1 MIKLSK
7 MTDYAVVV
15 MARMARD
22 GACVQPVPQLAERT
36 GVPAPTVAK
45 LMKLLAPAGLME
57 SHRGATGGYSLTR
70 AAEDISIADII
81 SAVDGPIGLT
91 ACNKN
96 AEGHCDVE
104 SLCPMRGN
112 WDKVNRAVRRALE
125 EVTLADMSTVPAFL
139 PLTSIETTAIEQDVL
154 TDNRRTGR
162 TTRVIGEKHGCDA

>member
-22 GACVQPVPQLAERT
+22 GACVQTVPQLAERT

-70 AAEDISIADII
+70 AAEEISIADII
-81 SAVDGPIGLT
+81 SAVDGPIALT
-91 ACNKN
+91 ACVDG

-125 EVTLADMSTVPAFL
+125 EVTLADMSTVPVFP
-139 PLTSIETTAIEQDVL
+139 PLTAIEQDVL
-154 TDNRRTGR
+154 INNRRTGR
-162 TTRVIGEKHGCDA
+162 TTRIIGEKHGCDA

>member
-1 MIKLSK
+1 
-7 MTDYAVVV
+7 
-15 MARMARD
+15 
-22 GACVQPVPQLAERT
+22 
-36 GVPAPTVAK
+36 
-45 LMKLLAPAGLME
+45 MKLLAPAGLME

-70 AAEDISIADII
+70 AAEEISIADII
-81 SAVDGPIGLT
+81 SAVDGPIALT
-91 ACNKN
+91 ACVDG

-139 PLTSIETTAIEQDVL
+139 PLTAIEQDVL

-162 TTRVIGEKHGCDA
+162 TTRGIGEKHGCDA

>member
-22 GACVQPVPQLAERT
+22 GACVQTVPQLAERT

-45 LMKLLAPAGLME
+45 LMKLLAPAGLMD
-57 SHRGATGGYSLTR
+57 SHRGATGGYRLTR
-70 AAEDISIADII
+70 PAEGISIAEII
-81 SAVDGPIGLT
+81 SAVDGPIALT
-91 ACNKN
+91 ACVDG

-112 WDKVNRAVRRALE
+112 WDKVNRAVRHALE
-125 EVTLADMSTVPAFL
+125 GVTLADMSAVPTFI
-139 PLTSIETTAIEQDVL
+139 PPPDQIPEMTI
-154 TDNRRTGR
+154 DNRRTGR
-162 TTRVIGEKHGCDA
+162 TTRELGEKHGCDA

>member
-22 GACVQPVPQLAERT
+22 GACVQTVPQLAERT

-70 AAEDISIADII
+70 AAEEISIADII
-81 SAVDGPIGLT
+81 SAVDGPIALT
-91 ACNKN
+91 ACVDG

-154 TDNRRTGR
+154 IDNRRTGR
-162 TTRVIGEKHGCDA
+162 TTRGIGEKHGCDA

>member
-22 GACVQPVPQLAERT
+22 GACVQTVPQLAERT

-70 AAEDISIADII
+70 AAEGISIADII
-81 SAVDGPIGLT
+81 SAVDGPIALT
-91 ACNKN
+91 ACVDG

-125 EVTLADMSTVPAFL
+125 EVTLADMSTVPAFP
-139 PLTSIETTAIEQDVL
+139 PLAALEQNEL
-154 TDNRRTGR
+154 IDNRRTGR

>member
-22 GACVQPVPQLAERT
+22 GACVQTVPQLAERT

-70 AAEDISIADII
+70 AAEGISIADII
-81 SAVDGPIGLT
+81 SAVDGPIAL
-91 ACNKN
+91 
-96 AEGHCDVE
+96 DR
-104 SLCPMRGN
+104 LRR
-112 WDKVNRAVRRALE
+112 WRRRALRRGKPVPHAGQLGQGQPRRPPRLGRSDFGGYE
-125 EVTLADMSTVPAFL
+125 HGAGVSTADRHGA
-139 PLTSIETTAIEQDVL
+139 
-154 TDNRRTGR
+154 GR
-162 TTRVIGEKHGCDA
+162 FD

>member
-22 GACVQPVPQLAERT
+22 GACVQTVPQLAERT

-70 AAEDISIADII
+70 AAEEHFDRRDHQRGGRAD
-81 SAVDGPIGLT
+81 SAYRLRRW
-91 ACNKN
+91 
-96 AEGHCDVE
+96 
-104 SLCPMRGN
+104 RG
-112 WDKVNRAVRRALE
+112 RALRCGKPVPHAGQLGQGQPRRPPGLGRSDFGGYE
-125 EVTLADMSTVPAFL
+125 HGAGVSTADGDRA
-139 PLTSIETTAIEQDVL
+139 
-154 TDNRRTGR
+154 GR
-162 TTRVIGEKHGCDA
+162 FD